1 MHPRQS
7 GGVVGKDG
15 RVRVFDPYRLPG
27 LTDFKSEQEQLSTAH
42 YGQVSFY
49 YDKDKDKPYL
59 FAASGG

>member
-1 MHPRQS
+1 
-7 GGVVGKDG
+7 
-15 RVRVFDPYRLPG
+15 VFDPYRLPG